1 MSTVKILIVE
11 KDSAAVEDLQ
21 QRLEK
26 LGYEVVGVA
35 QNREEALEKSAR
47 LQPGLIL
54 MNTHLRRTNDG
65 IHTGSLIRASS
76 DIPIVYVSSRV
87 GEETVRRAS
96 STAPFGYIVR
106 PFDETQLFVT
116 IEVARA
122 RHKLEQQ
129 LRENKQWLN
138 GVLMSIGDG
147 VIAVDRDGLVR
158 FINARA
164 EKLSGLNEMQTIGK
178 PLLEVFHL
186 IDEQSG
192 NFINLSQ
199 YLSLNQL
206 KNGNGEDG
214 VEATLVS
221 ADGRKIAVEVNFNPI
236 LDEQRA
242 FQGLV
247 LAFRDI
253 TARRQAMEQITR
265 QMSRAEALVQIAK
278 QINSR
283 LDLQDTLDTVCR
295 LTNQAIKASASI
307 IFLYDAKSGRY
318 RDMARKFESDLPA
331 APTTPLRLAFSPANL
346 LAFLPADHSV
356 FTISN
361 VTRRKEV
368 PYRNLLRF
376 SGIHHLAVAPLVRNN
391 EVMGALVCGT
401 AGARQFSQADLALLQ
416 GLAEHVMIAIA
427 NMRLFEQVR
436 LGRERQR
443 LLSKSVVEIQETE
456 RRRIARELHDH
467 LGQSLTGLQFMLEA
481 VKQQVQ
487 PAQKAALQDIQNAVT
502 EIIGHVREMSL
513 NLRPSMLDDLGLI
526 PTLKWHIERFT
537 TQTGIRIHFDAL
549 PPSERFPANIETAA
563 YRIIQEAL
571 TNVARHSNA
580 QEAFVGV
587 TVVEDTL
594 HLEIADNGKG
604 FDVSSVL
611 NKPTSGLSGMSE
623 RADLAGGY
631 LTINSSPNQG
641 TQILAALPLT
651 NKTLERRKN
660 DRNNPAG

>member
-1 MSTVKILIVE
+1 MSTVKILIAE
-11 KDSAAVEDLQ
+11 KDPAAAQDLQ
-21 QRLEK
+21 KRLEK
-26 LGYEVVGVA
+26 LGYEVIGIA
-35 QNREEALEKSAR
+35 QSREETLEQSAALT
-47 LQPGLIL
+47 PGLII
-54 MNTHLRRTNDG
+54 MNTHLRAENEG
-65 IHTGSLIRASS
+65 IHTGSLICASS
-76 DIPIVYVSSRV
+76 DIPIVYLSSRV
-87 GEETVRRAS
+87 EEDTVRRAS
-96 STAPFGYIVR
+96 STGPFGYIVK

-116 IEVARA
+116 IEVARV

-147 VIAVDRDGLVR
+147 VIAVDSSGLVR

-164 EKLSGLNEMQTIGK
+164 EKLTGLNEMQAIGK
-178 PLLEVFHL
+178 PLPQVFRL
-186 IDEQSG
+186 MDERSGEFID
-192 NFINLSQ
+192 LSR
-199 YLSLNQL
+199 YFSLNQTADET
-206 KNGNGEDG
+206 EDSL
-214 VEATLVS
+214 EAVFVS
-221 ADGRKIAVEVNFNPI
+221 PAGRNTPLEVNFNPL
-236 LDEQRA
+236 LDSQNA

-253 TARRQAMEQITR
+253 TTRRQAMEQITR
-265 QMSRAEALVQIAK
+265 QASRAEALVQIAK

-295 LTNQAIKASASI
+295 LTNQAVKASASVV
-307 IFLYDAKSGRY
+307 FLYDSKSGAY
-318 RDMARKFESDLPA
+318 RDLARKFESDIPA
-331 APTTPLRLAFSPANL
+331 AHTNPLRLSFSRADL
-346 LAFLPADHSV
+346 LRFLPADFSV
-356 FTISN
+356 FTISDPARN
-361 VTRRKEV
+361 RGV
-368 PYRNLLRF
+368 PFRSLLRL

-391 EVMGALVCGT
+391 EVVGALICGT
-401 AGARQFSQADLALLQ
+401 GKKREFTQEDLLLLH
-416 GLAEHVMIAIA
+416 GLAEHVMIAVA

-443 LLSKSVVEIQETE
+443 LLSKNIVEIQEAE

-467 LGQSLTGLQFMLEA
+467 LGQSLTGLQFMLET
-481 VKQQVQ
+481 VKQQ
-487 PAQKAALQDIQNAVT
+487 ADETQKSRVQDIQNAVT

-537 TQTGIRIHFDAL
+537 AQTGIRVHFDASTT
-549 PPSERFPANIETAA
+549 PERFPANLETTA

-580 QEAFVGV
+580 REAFVRV
-587 TVVEDTL
+587 TAADDVL
-594 HLEIADNGKG
+594 RLEIIDNGKG
-604 FDVSSVL
+604 FDASTVL

-631 LTINSSPNQG
+631 LTVNSSPNQG
-641 TQILAALPLT
+641 THIVAELPLT

-660 DRNNPAG
+660 DRNHPSG